1 MKNLLLIIICSSNF
15 LYSQIYTEKYI
26 SEATDV
32 SLNWLRDLNYNKYG
46 KAYSLFSNKVKINSD
61 SIETCS
67 AFKGLMKEFGSL
79 NSRKITSQKFE
90 NEIKGIGS
98 GFFVFVEFV
107 SVYEKKL
114 VSESIILQQDDNL
127 KWRILRYDF
136 AETNRK

>member
-1 MKNLLLIIICSSNF
+1 MKNLLLIIIFSCNF

-46 KAYSLFSNKVKINSD
+46 KAYSLFSNKVKSNSD
-61 SIETCS
+61 SIVTCN
-67 AFKGLMKEFGSL
+67 AFRSLMNEFGSL
-79 NSRKITSQKFE
+79 NSRKITSQKFK

-98 GFFVFVEFV
+98 GFFVFIEFT

-127 KWRILRYDF
+127 KWKILRYDF